1 MSVVISAAESNAAS
15 PCQLLSFPL
24 VRLTSPT
31 GGAKH
36 ESVKYFRYDQARV
49 LLTSIRGLHCYAR
62 RRRSSSA
69 QRFAVSRGRTRSIT
83 VGFHSYCCPGTAAG
97 PYCALRPVRCQYARL
112 HSDARARP
120 TRDGDVRRRRRPRGG
135 CSDHRQPQGA
145 SHRRSG
151 VLSRAGG
158 SELRIHWKR
167 AVLVRSRQIH
177 VGSSFAFELVSGNHE
192 DDARPNGF
200 IDNFAACLPDRMN
213 AHGRYGAE
221 YYFDV
226 GPLIR
231 VIVIAPNLRVGGV
244 SYEYVQGNS
253 RYAWLAQRIDEA
265 RAAAIPWVIVGM
277 HKVCITLGEKSCE
290 IGADLMNLLI
300 SKRVDLVLQGHDHT
314 YQRSKQLT
322 CASRGS
328 FMSACVVDDGSDDT
342 YTKGAGTIFVVAGA
356 FGNTLYLIDTLD
368 PEVGY
373 FATSLGSNAN

>member
-1 MSVVISAAESNAAS
+1 MRGDDARQAPKDSRCHEVGREASRSASTLTVAPGQRLGRIALCGLFVVSMLAS
-15 PCQLLSFPL
+15 
-24 VRLTSPT
+24 TAT
-31 GGAKH
+31 
-36 ESVKYFRYDQARV
+36 
-49 LLTSIRGLHCYAR
+49 RGP
-62 RRRSSSA
+62 A
-69 QRFAVSRGRTRSIT
+69 QPATVTFA
-83 VGFHSYCCPGTAAG
+83 AAG
-97 PYCALRPVRCQYARL
+97 DHAAGAATTASLRALATAGAAFYLAL
-112 HSDARARP
+112 
-120 TRDGDVRRRRRPRGG
+120 GD
-135 CSDHRQPQGA
+135 
-145 SHRRSG
+145 
-151 VLSRAGG
+151 LSYGSTG
-158 SELRIHWKR
+158 SEQSWCD
-167 AVLVRSRQIH
+167 LVKSH

-226 GPLIR
+226 GPLLR

-342 YTKGAGTIFVVAGA
+342 YTKGAGTVFVVAGA
-356 FGNTLYLIDTLD
+356 FGNTFYPIDTLD

-373 FATSLGSNAN
+373 FARWMGSNANPTYGFVKYTVTPTRISAQYVRTSGGTFTDSFGIVAPTNSPPATPTGLMVR

>member
-1 MSVVISAAESNAAS
+1 MIRHAS
-15 PCQLLSFPL
+15 CSHQSWDCI
-24 VRLTSPT
+24 
-31 GGAKH
+31 AM
-36 ESVKYFRYDQARV
+36 
-49 LLTSIRGLHCYAR
+49 RGE
-62 RRRSSSA
+62 
-69 QRFAVSRGRTRSIT
+69 
-83 VGFHSYCCPGTAAG
+83 
-97 PYCALRPVRCQYARL
+97 
-112 HSDARARP
+112 DARQAPKDSRCHEVGREASQSASTLTVAP
-120 TRDGDVRRRRRPRGG
+120 GQRLGRIALCGLFVVSMLASTATRGPAQPATVTFATAGAAFYLALGD
-135 CSDHRQPQGA
+135 
-145 SHRRSG
+145 
-151 VLSRAGG
+151 LSYGSTG
-158 SELRIHWKR
+158 SEQSWCD
-167 AVLVRSRQIH
+167 LVKSH

-226 GPLIR
+226 GPLLR

-277 HKVCITLGEKSCE
+277 HKVCITLGEKSGE

-300 SKRVDLVLQGHDHT
+300 SNRGDLVLQGHDHT

-328 FMSACVVDDGSDDT
+328 FMSDCVGDDGSDDT

-356 FGNTLYLIDTLD
+356 FGNTFYPIDTLD

-373 FATSLGSNAN
+373 FARWLGSNANPTYGFVKYTVTPTRISAH